1 MDKNTSQGKKH
12 EVRLH
17 KKHHESQPSQWQVA
31 IATVWKSLV
40 ALLLL
45 LLLFVCTTM
54 FSHATKSIATPVDVI
69 ATPIPTDTDTT
80 TPSPG
85 PSPTVGTT
93 PTPNPTATPSPTV
106 VATPSPTVVATPSP
120 TVVATPSPTVVATPS
135 PTVVATPS
143 PTPRPKP
150 TATPI
155 PTIGVTPTAGVAPTI
170 VPTQK
175 AGTAPQ
181 PVATPQPT
189 KTPQPTATPSP
200 VPTLRSVATAT
211 VNTKR
216 IITAKQETHSES
228 LSVIPLVLGT
238 LLILCLGGVS
248 FIGFRRV
255 HTALLPAISAK
266 RLVTAQNT
274 RPWQRI
280 RTAPQPAAQ
289 SIHEQATSHI
299 APLPVSPSHSEPL
312 MKESRTGAMR
322 RLGRVHLQAV
332 APQETSDE

>member
-17 KKHHESQPSQWQVA
+17 KKHHASQPSQWQVS

-40 ALLLL
+40 ALFLL

-93 PTPNPTATPSPTV
+93 PTPNLT
-106 VATPSPTVVATPSP
+106 
-120 TVVATPSPTVVATPS
+120 ATPSPTVVATPS

-143 PTPRPKP
+143 PTPRPNP

-228 LSVIPLVLGT
+228 VSVIPLVLGT

-266 RLVTAQNT
+266 RLVVTAQNA

-332 APQETSDE
+332 APQETSDH

>member
-93 PTPNPTATPSPTV
+93 PTPNPT
-106 VATPSPTVVATPSP
+106 
-120 TVVATPSPTVVATPS
+120 ATPSPTVVATPS

>member
-106 VATPSPTVVATPSP
+106 VATPSPT
-120 TVVATPSPTVVATPS
+120 
-135 PTVVATPS
+135 
-143 PTPRPKP
+143 PRPKP
-150 TATPI
+150 TATPT